1 MSSGR
6 LNLGQQALALRSV
19 YPDSSVRLG
28 PNSLAW
34 RGQLRPSALSREYTI
49 EISLKAGQ
57 NPVVNVVHPPLEP
70 NAQGFLPHIWD
81 DGSLCLNTA
90 GQWSPKMHL
99 VDTTL
104 PWASEWLLHYE
115 MWKGTGLWLGDGRGA
130 ESQEAQSRLLHPV
143 PDNMREAPAVEP
155 LHLRH

>member
-6 LNLGQQALALRSV
+6 LNLGQQALALKSV
-19 YPDSSVRLG
+19 YPDSSVRIG
-28 PNSLAW
+28 PNRLVW
-34 RGQLRPSALSREYTI
+34 RGRLKPSALSREYTI
-49 EISLKAGQ
+49 EISLRVGQ

-70 NAQGFLPHIWD
+70 NARGLLPHIWD

-90 GQWSPKMHL
+90 KQWSAKMHL

-115 MWKGTGLWLGDGRGA
+115 MWKGTGLWLGDGPGA
-130 ESQEAQSRLLHPV
+130 ESQEAQTALLHPV
-143 PDNMREAPAVEP
+143 PDIKPKPQRSSGFN
-155 LHLRH
+155 